1 MRSLTN
7 ELIAISDALAGE
19 LVPMPADAT
28 DVCPMCRSGRTSP
41 NAPCNSCVGT
51 SGQVAYPCPMVIPI
65 SFYTKPSRLRERMHD
80 FKGHTDPVV
89 RASEARAV
97 AAIAARYIL
106 EHGNA
111 LVEIF
116 GDWDATVAVPSTNH
130 DDPAALQ
137 TAVEDNFPGV
147 LAPFTRPLIRGP
159 GDMGF
164 NQASET
170 GFSVTDNI
178 AGNGFL
184 LIDDTFTTGA
194 HLQSAH
200 HALVAAGAT
209 VPAAVIVTR
218 KINPN
223 AIYGSLEM
231 WNRQTHIEFRFDSRP
246 WWCA

>member
-1 MRSLTN
+1 
-7 ELIAISDALAGE
+7 
-19 LVPMPADAT
+19 
-28 DVCPMCRSGRTSP
+28 
-41 NAPCNSCVGT
+41 
-51 SGQVAYPCPMVIPI
+51 MVIPI

-170 GFSVTDNI
+170 GFSVADI